1 MAAKKRKSA
10 IEARVGHSYGDLA
23 GYGFGL
29 SGNESVEVSKQL
41 NRRGVPTNDL
51 SISRDYLISRMEKS
65 SGSYAKYNKKPVKK
79 KNVKRGAK

>member
-51 SISRDYLISRMEKS
+51 AVSRDYLISVNERAT
-65 SGSYAKYNKKPVKK
+65 GSYK
-79 KNVKRGAK
+79 KNKRKK

>member
-1 MAAKKRKSA
+1 MATKKRKSA

-51 SISRDYLISRMEKS
+51 AVSRDYLISVNERAT
-65 SGSYAKYNKKPVKK
+65 GSYK
-79 KNVKRGAK
+79 KNKRKK